1 MIPRKCVSVVVVT
14 YNSEVTIANCISSVF
29 DTSAN
34 WIESFVIVDNAS
46 SDRTG
51 DVVKRSI
58 YPVATIEN
66 KVNQGFGR
74 ACNSGADESESEFIL
89 LLNPDARVDRDTIK
103 NLVTFLDAREAAA
116 CCGPLIRNEKGTPDP
131 ACRRG
136 FPTPMNALGRLF
148 YLEKF
153 FTRSRNI
160 AGYSLPW
167 LGFGREARVDC
178 ISGACILIRR
188 SDYRRIAGFDE
199 QFFLFGEDVDLCK
212 RVALLERETW
222 FVPSA
227 RITHIGGHSM
237 RQVKETAN
245 YEFYRAMR
253 IYMSKHWQHLPR
265 FTYKT
270 IDMGIGF
277 RAWLEKFIGH

>member
-1 MIPRKCVSVVVVT
+1 MLPRKCVSVVVVT
-14 YNSEVTIANCISSVF
+14 YNSEATIANCISSVY
-29 DTSAN
+29 DTSAD
-34 WIESFVIVDNAS
+34 WIDSFVLVDNSS
-46 SDRTG
+46 SDRTCEIISRCTHH
-51 DVVKRSI
+51 VNL
-58 YPVATIEN
+58 IEN

-74 ACNSGADESESEFIL
+74 ACNSGADASKSEFIMF
-89 LLNPDARVDRDTIK
+89 LNPDARVDRDTIK
-103 NLVTFLDAREAAA
+103 NLVSFLDAREAAA
-116 CCGPLIRNEKGTPDP
+116 CCGPLIRNEKGKPDP

-148 YLEKF
+148 YLERI
-153 FTRSRNI
+153 FTRSRDI

-178 ISGACILIRR
+178 ISGACMLIRR
-188 SDYRRIAGFDE
+188 SDYTQIAGFDE

-212 RVALLERETW
+212 RVALLQRETW
-222 FVPSA
+222 YIPAA
-227 RITHIGGHSM
+227 RIVHIGGHSM
-237 RQVKETAN
+237 RQVKETAS

-265 FTYKT
+265 VAYRT

>member
-1 MIPRKCVSVVVVT
+1 MLPRKCVSVVVVT
-14 YNSEVTIANCISSVF
+14 YNSEATIANCISSVF
-29 DTSAN
+29 DTSAD
-34 WIESFVIVDNAS
+34 WIELFVIVDNAS

-51 DVVKRSI
+51 DAIRRSS
-58 YPVATIEN
+58 YPVTTIEN

-74 ACNSGADESESEFIL
+74 ACNSGADEGGSEFIL

-153 FTRSRNI
+153 FTRSKSI

-188 SDYRRIAGFDE
+188 EDYQRIAGFDE

-265 FTYKT
+265 ITYKT